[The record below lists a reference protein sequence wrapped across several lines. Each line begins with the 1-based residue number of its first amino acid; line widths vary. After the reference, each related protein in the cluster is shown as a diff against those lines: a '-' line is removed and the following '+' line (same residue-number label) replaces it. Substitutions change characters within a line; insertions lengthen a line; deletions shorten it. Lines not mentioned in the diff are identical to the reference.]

1 MPYQEMIGIVLKN
14 RIALAKN
21 VGPAIDARLVIP
33 QAGVAGLDWFLSAAR
48 CPCFT
53 GLVVR
58 GLSGHA
64 PLDGCFT
71 RRGLRALCFAVFCL
85 APRLPWLVPPDEVS
99 VSAIFDRSNG
109 SRGRF
114 GYGSRCGLRPQAAGS

>member
-1 MPYQEMIGIVLKN
+1 MHDSLS
-14 RIALAKN
+14 
-21 VGPAIDARLVIP
+21 P

-58 GLSGHA
+58 GPPGTL
-64 PLDGCFT
+64 PLARFSRDEGCVLF
-71 RRGLRALCFAVFCL
+71 ALLCLCL

-99 VSAIFDRSNG
+99 VSAIFGRSNG

-114 GYGSRCGLRPQAAGS
+114 GYGSRCGLCPQATGS

>member
-58 GLSGHA
+58 GPPGTL
-64 PLDGCFT
+64 PLTGVSRGEGCVLFA
-71 RRGLRALCFAVFCL
+71 LLCFASRHGYLGWCL
-85 APRLPWLVPPDEVS
+85 QT
-99 VSAIFDRSNG
+99 
-109 SRGRF
+109 RF
-114 GYGSRCGLRPQAAGS
+114 P

>member
-1 MPYQEMIGIVLKN
+1 MPYQKMIGIVLKN
-14 RIALAKN
+14 RIALVKN

-33 QAGVAGLDWFLSAAR
+33 QAGVAGLDLFLSAAR
-48 CPCFT
+48 CPCCT

-58 GLSGHA
+58 GPPGTL
-64 PLDGCFT
+64 PLARGFT
-71 RRGLRALCFAVFCL
+71 RRGLRALCFAVLVL

-114 GYGSRCGLRPQAAGS
+114 GYGSRCGLRPQATGS